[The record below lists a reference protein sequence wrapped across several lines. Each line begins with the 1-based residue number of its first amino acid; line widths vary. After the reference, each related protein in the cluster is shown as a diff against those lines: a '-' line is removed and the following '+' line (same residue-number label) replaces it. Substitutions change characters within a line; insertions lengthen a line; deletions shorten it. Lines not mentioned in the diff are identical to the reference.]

1 MKFFDEADRMRFGI
15 LMGPYH
21 KPGLNPTLAFEQDL
35 NTIVNLD
42 TWGYDEV
49 WIGEHHSG
57 GIETIASPELMIAAA
72 AERTKRIKLGTGVAS
87 LPYHH
92 PFMVA
97 ERIVQ
102 LDHMTKG
109 RVMMGVG
116 PGQIV
121 KDNIMIGGDPMK
133 TRPRLQEAMDAVMRL
148 FRGETVTMKTE
159 WFELVEAEMQ
169 LLPYSNFD
177 VAVVSVISPSG
188 PILAGRYGAGLISVA
203 ATDPVG
209 IEKLFGHWDIWKDEA
224 EKAGEV
230 ADRQQWRMMGP
241 MHLAETFE
249 QAKEDV
255 RHGLS
260 IIEDYRAHINP
271 APPVDYFD
279 IDLIVDAFNESGAAV
294 IGTPEMAR
302 AQIERLIEKSGGYG
316 TYLLMGVDWA
326 PYPAT
331 ERSHQ
336 LFAEEVMPHFNG
348 SLKPM
353 QKSFDDVMGTGYSG
367 AEITESAQK
376 QFTAAYEERTGRSQT
391 AASGPGLIG

>member
-15 LMGPYH
+15 FMGPYH

-109 RVMMGVG
+109 RAMMGVG

-209 IEKLFGHWDIWKDEA
+209 IEKLAGHWEIWKAEA

-271 APPVDYFD
+271 APPTDYFD
-279 IDLIVDAFNESGAAV
+279 IDMIVDAFNESGAAV

-302 AQIERLIEKSGGYG
+302 AQINRLIEKSGGFG

-326 PYPAT
+326 GYPAT

-348 SLKPM
+348 SLTPM
-353 QKSFDDVMGTGYSG
+353 TKSFEDVMGTGYSG
-367 AEITESAQK
+367 AEITDTAQK
-376 QFTAAYEERTGRSQT
+376 AFTAAYEK
-391 AASGPGLIG
+391 SGGKVPAKV